1 MSHPRTSKAPA
12 PRPSVRARGAAAP
25 AAVGVASRAL
35 HLEAALRSHGARPT
49 RQRRVVYAALADRFD
64 HPTAEA
70 IHRVARK
77 RSPGMALATVY
88 TTLDLLVEAGLA
100 ARVAGPDGTARYDAR
115 IDRHDHRRC
124 LRCGRIEDV
133 ERDVRAPRLEPYQQ
147 PDFHAVDLRL
157 EIVGY
162 CSGCQDGAGASF
174 GHTAHP
180 GRNTA
185 HPGHSHT
192 TSGSQGDRR

>member
-1 MSHPRTSKAPA
+1 MSHPRTSKSRAS
-12 PRPSVRARGAAAP
+12 RPS
-25 AAVGVASRAL
+25 ASPAL
-35 HLEAALRSHGARPT
+35 HLEAALRRRGARPT
-49 RQRRVVYAALADRFD
+49 RQRRVVYAALAERFD

-70 IHRVARK
+70 IHRQARR
-77 RSPGMALATVY
+77 RSPGMSLATVY

-124 LRCGRIEDV
+124 LACGRIEDV
-133 ERDVRAPRLEPYQQ
+133 EREDGGPQLEPYQR
-147 PDFHAVDLRL
+147 PDFRAVDLKL

-174 GHTAHP
+174 EATA
-180 GRNTA
+180 RT
-185 HPGHSHT
+185 GHSHLT
-192 TSGSQGDRR
+192 QGERR

>member
-1 MSHPRTSKAPA
+1 MPHPRTK
-12 PRPSVRARGAAAP
+12 PRDSGSSS
-25 AAVGVASRAL
+25 SRAL
-35 HLEAALRSHGARPT
+35 HLEAALRRRGARPT
-49 RQRRVVYAALADRFD
+49 RQRRVVYAALAERFD

-70 IHRVARK
+70 IHRAARR
-77 RSPGMALATVY
+77 RSPGMSLATVY

-124 LRCGRIEDV
+124 LACGRIEDV
-133 ERDVRAPRLEPYQQ
+133 EREGTALRLDPYHR
-147 PDFHAVDLRL
+147 PDFRAVDLRL

-174 GHTAHP
+174 ETAAHP
-180 GRNTA
+180 G
-185 HPGHSHT
+185 PSH
-192 TSGSQGDRR
+192 GSQGDTR

>member
-1 MSHPRTSKAPA
+1 MSHPRSPKSAA
-12 PRPSVRARGAAAP
+12 PRPSARVRGTAAQTAGGP
-25 AAVGVASRAL
+25 ASRAL

-49 RQRRVVYAALADRFD
+49 RQRRVVYAALAERFD

-70 IHRVARK
+70 IHRAARK

-100 ARVAGPDGTARYDAR
+100 ARVAGADGTARYDAR

-133 ERDVRAPRLEPYQQ
+133 ERDVHAPRLEPYQR

-162 CSGCQDGAGASF
+162 CSGCQDGAGVSF
-174 GHTAHP
+174 GNPAP